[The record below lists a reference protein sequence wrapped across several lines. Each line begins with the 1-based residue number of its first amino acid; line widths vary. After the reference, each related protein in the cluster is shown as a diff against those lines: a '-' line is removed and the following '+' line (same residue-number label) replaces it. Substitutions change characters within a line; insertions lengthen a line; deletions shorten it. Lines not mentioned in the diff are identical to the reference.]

1 MVSNQTNPIQNTSI
15 MPSIIEDS
23 QGDEDSDYTFE
34 ADFIRHRTRQVAFKR
49 ELENHYRTMSARR
62 PKRKH
67 CATTASTA
75 SSSSLSEYHNNH
87 NHNHNHSQIQTQNQN
102 RRRHEKLPSPSPS
115 ALSLNQPSSEDDS
128 EDDILEFLQPTRSS
142 GLRNLQ
148 LAAPKL
154 TMADIQER
162 IAKNKARDE
171 EIRRAQ
177 ELLEETE
184 FSNEKRQTE
193 SATANINTY
202 LKSQEGVPAI
212 LNVLNPS
219 SRKCDQL
226 PTWSFFGNASM
237 IHQAPLGE
245 LFAAIQDSG
254 CISALLRANEP
265 ELGVENIRDFLVSG
279 AMVDCLE
286 SYCSV
291 LEPPLRQLLLDAV
304 CLRGDED
311 ISFSCFTL
319 VTALHEQFESV
330 LDQKG
335 LQRIFELI
343 GGSRSALDL
352 NKPLVASYREGT
364 PDNANE
370 KSVTY
375 SPSWWNIC
383 LVLKMLR
390 NLLQGLTDDGLRI
403 TWGLVVRFSLD
414 ERRMKERRGQPE
426 FLSLIENLL
435 GQVGRRSNSLVQ
447 TILSETLASVTNRA
461 FQVQLLGVLPTTS
474 RFSHDFRKQLARLF
488 FSGNKVYIGPEPSSG
503 ILMGSIVAALESKEV
518 RIPKGESHAQL
529 QNVVDIINVSVD
541 DARWC
546 ANVVERDE
554 EGQSENLLE
563 KLILHIK
570 HSKEF
575 TQDAGIHL
583 DIEKSNAKDSFA
595 QLIIRLEGVRK
606 KRRGVQTVM
615 DNYFRLGPE

>member
-1 MVSNQTNPIQNTSI
+1 MNTSI

-447 TILSETLASVTNRA
+447 
-461 FQVQLLGVLPTTS
+461 LLGVLPTTS

>member
-1 MVSNQTNPIQNTSI
+1 MVSNQTNPIQKTSI

-49 ELENHYRTMSARR
+49 ELENHYRTI
-62 PKRKH
+62 
-67 CATTASTA
+67 
-75 SSSSLSEYHNNH
+75 
-87 NHNHNHSQIQTQNQN
+87 QIQTQNQN
-102 RRRHEKLPSPSPS
+102 RRRHEKLPSPS

-254 CISALLRANEP
+254 CISALLRSDEP

-319 VTALHEQFESV
+319 ALHEQFESV

-390 NLLQGLTDDGLRI
+390 NLLQDLTDDGLRI

-488 FSGNKVYIGPEPSSG
+488 FSGNKVYIGPEPSPG

>member
-1 MVSNQTNPIQNTSI
+1 MVSNQTNPIQKTSI

-49 ELENHYRTMSARR
+49 ELENHYRTI
-62 PKRKH
+62 
-67 CATTASTA
+67 
-75 SSSSLSEYHNNH
+75 
-87 NHNHNHSQIQTQNQN
+87 QIQTQNQN
-102 RRRHEKLPSPSPS
+102 RRRHEKLPSPS

-254 CISALLRANEP
+254 CISALLRSDEP

-319 VTALHEQFESV
+319 ALHEQFESV

-390 NLLQGLTDDGLRI
+390 NLLQEYYQLMNPHHTAICSTNSVPCNSLTDDGLRI

-488 FSGNKVYIGPEPSSG
+488 FSGNKVYIGPEPSPG

>member
-1 MVSNQTNPIQNTSI
+1 MTATGEQRNEPQQWYVLGNQTNTIQNTSI

-34 ADFIRHRTRQVAFKR
+34 ADFIRHKTRQVTFKR
-49 ELENHYRTMSARR
+49 ELENHYRTMSTRR

-67 CATTASTA
+67 SATTAPTA
-75 SSSSLSEYHNNH
+75 SSLSEYHNN
-87 NHNHNHSQIQTQNQN
+87 QNQN
-102 RRRHEKLPSPSPS
+102 QNQNHRRRHEKLPSPSPS
-115 ALSLNQPSSEDDS
+115 ALSLRQPSSEDDS

-142 GLRNLQ
+142 GIRNLQ
-148 LAAPKL
+148 PAAPQL

-184 FSNEKRQTE
+184 SPNAKRQTE
-193 SATANINTY
+193 SATANINAY
-202 LKSQEGVPAI
+202 LKSREGVPAI

-219 SRKCDQL
+219 SKKCDQL
-226 PTWSFFGNASM
+226 PTWSFFGSASM

-254 CISALLRANEP
+254 CISALLRSNEP

-286 SYCSV
+286 SCCSV
-291 LEPPLRQLLLDAV
+291 LEPPLRQLFLDAV

-311 ISFSCFTL
+311 LSFSCFTL
-319 VTALHEQFESV
+319 VTACALHEQFEPV

-364 PDNANE
+364 PDNTNE
-370 KSVTY
+370 KSDTY
-375 SPSWWNIC
+375 DPSWWNIC

-390 NLLQGLTDDGLRI
+390 KLLQGLTDDGLRI
-403 TWGLVVRFSLD
+403 TWGLVVR
-414 ERRMKERRGQPE
+414 
-426 FLSLIENLL
+426 
-435 GQVGRRSNSLVQ
+435 
-447 TILSETLASVTNRA
+447 
-461 FQVQLLGVLPTTS
+461 LLGVLPTTS

-488 FSGNKVYIGPEPSSG
+488 FSGNKVYIGPEPSPG
-503 ILMGSIVAALESKEV
+503 ILMGSIVAALKSKEV

-529 QNVVDIINVSVD
+529 QNVIDIINVSVD

-554 EGQSENLLE
+554 GGQSENLLE

-615 DNYFRLGPE
+615 DNYFRLGLG

>member
-1 MVSNQTNPIQNTSI
+1 MNTSI

>member
-1 MVSNQTNPIQNTSI
+1 MQ
-15 MPSIIEDS
+15 
-23 QGDEDSDYTFE
+23 
-34 ADFIRHRTRQVAFKR
+34 
-49 ELENHYRTMSARR
+49 
-62 PKRKH
+62 
-67 CATTASTA
+67 
-75 SSSSLSEYHNNH
+75 
-87 NHNHNHSQIQTQNQN
+87 
-102 RRRHEKLPSPSPS
+102 
-115 ALSLNQPSSEDDS
+115 
-128 EDDILEFLQPTRSS
+128 
-142 GLRNLQ
+142 
-148 LAAPKL
+148 
-154 TMADIQER
+154 
-162 IAKNKARDE
+162 
-171 EIRRAQ
+171 
-177 ELLEETE
+177 
-184 FSNEKRQTE
+184 
-193 SATANINTY
+193 
-202 LKSQEGVPAI
+202 
-212 LNVLNPS
+212 
-219 SRKCDQL
+219 
-226 PTWSFFGNASM
+226 
-237 IHQAPLGE
+237 
-245 LFAAIQDSG
+245 
-254 CISALLRANEP
+254 
-265 ELGVENIRDFLVSG
+265 
-279 AMVDCLE
+279 
-286 SYCSV
+286 
-291 LEPPLRQLLLDAV
+291 
-304 CLRGDED
+304 
-311 ISFSCFTL
+311 
-319 VTALHEQFESV
+319 ALHEQFESV

-390 NLLQGLTDDGLRI
+390 NLLQEYYQLMNPHHTAICSTNSVPCNSLTDDGLRI

-488 FSGNKVYIGPEPSSG
+488 FSGNKVYIGPEPSPG

>member
-1 MVSNQTNPIQNTSI
+1 MNTSI
-15 MPSIIEDS
+15 MSSIIEDS
-23 QGDEDSDYTFE
+23 QEDEDSDYTFE
-34 ADFIRHRTRQVAFKR
+34 ADFIRHKTRQVAFKR
-49 ELENHYRTMSARR
+49 ELEDHYRTI
-62 PKRKH
+62 
-67 CATTASTA
+67 
-75 SSSSLSEYHNNH
+75 
-87 NHNHNHSQIQTQNQN
+87 QIQIQNQN
-102 RRRHEKLPSPSPS
+102 HRRRHEKLPSPSPS
-115 ALSLNQPSSEDDS
+115 ALSLHLPSSEDDS

-142 GLRNLQ
+142 GLRNSQ

-162 IAKNKARDE
+162 IANNKARDE

-184 FSNEKRQTE
+184 SSNEKRQTE
-193 SATANINTY
+193 SATANINAY

-219 SRKCDQL
+219 RKHDQL
-226 PTWSFFGNASM
+226 PTWSFFSNASM

-254 CISALLRANEP
+254 CISALLRSNEP

-343 GGSRSALDL
+343 GGSGSALDL

-426 FLSLIENLL
+426 FLSLIEDLL

-488 FSGNKVYIGPEPSSG
+488 FSGNKVYIGPEPSPG
-503 ILMGSIVAALESKEV
+503 ILMGSIVAALKSKEV

-529 QNVVDIINVSVD
+529 QNVVDIINISVD

-563 KLILHIK
+563 KLVLHIK

-615 DNYFRLGPE
+615 DNYFRLGPG

>member
-1 MVSNQTNPIQNTSI
+1 MNTSI

-34 ADFIRHRTRQVAFKR
+34 ADFIRHKTRQVTFKR
-49 ELENHYRTMSARR
+49 ELENHYRTMSTRR

-67 CATTASTA
+67 SATTAPTA
-75 SSSSLSEYHNNH
+75 SSLSEYHNN
-87 NHNHNHSQIQTQNQN
+87 QNQN
-102 RRRHEKLPSPSPS
+102 QNQNHRRRHEKLPSPSPS
-115 ALSLNQPSSEDDS
+115 ALSLRQPSSEDDS

-142 GLRNLQ
+142 GIRNLQ
-148 LAAPKL
+148 PAAPQL

-184 FSNEKRQTE
+184 SPNAKRQTE
-193 SATANINTY
+193 SATANINAY
-202 LKSQEGVPAI
+202 LKSREGVPAI
-212 LNVLNPS
+212 LN
-219 SRKCDQL
+219 
-226 PTWSFFGNASM
+226 
-237 IHQAPLGE
+237 
-245 LFAAIQDSG
+245 
-254 CISALLRANEP
+254 
-265 ELGVENIRDFLVSG
+265 
-279 AMVDCLE
+279 
-286 SYCSV
+286 
-291 LEPPLRQLLLDAV
+291 
-304 CLRGDED
+304 
-311 ISFSCFTL
+311 
-319 VTALHEQFESV
+319 ALHEQFEPV

-364 PDNANE
+364 PDNTNE
-370 KSVTY
+370 KSDTY
-375 SPSWWNIC
+375 DPSWWNIC

-390 NLLQGLTDDGLRI
+390 KLLQGLTDDGLRI

-435 GQVGRRSNSLVQ
+435 GQVGRRDNSLVQ

-461 FQVQLLGVLPTTS
+461 FQVRLLGVLPTTS

-488 FSGNKVYIGPEPSSG
+488 FSGNKVYIGPEPSPG
-503 ILMGSIVAALESKEV
+503 ILMGSIVAALKSKEV

-529 QNVVDIINVSVD
+529 QNVIDIINVSVD

-554 EGQSENLLE
+554 GGQSENLLE

-615 DNYFRLGPE
+615 DNYFRLGLG

>member
-1 MVSNQTNPIQNTSI
+1 MS
-15 MPSIIEDS
+15 SIIEDS
-23 QGDEDSDYTFE
+23 QEDEDSDYTFE
-34 ADFIRHRTRQVAFKR
+34 ADFIRHKTRQVAFKR
-49 ELENHYRTMSARR
+49 ELEDHYRTMSARR

-75 SSSSLSEYHNNH
+75 SSSLSEYHNNH
-87 NHNHNHSQIQTQNQN
+87 NHNHNYNHNHNHNQIQIQNQN
-102 RRRHEKLPSPSPS
+102 HRRRHEKLPSPSPS
-115 ALSLNQPSSEDDS
+115 ALSLHLPSSEDDS

-142 GLRNLQ
+142 GLRNSQ

-162 IAKNKARDE
+162 IANNKARDE

-184 FSNEKRQTE
+184 SSNEKRQTE
-193 SATANINTY
+193 SATANINAY
-202 LKSQEGVPAI
+202 LKSQGVPAI

-219 SRKCDQL
+219 RKHDQL
-226 PTWSFFGNASM
+226 PTWSFFSNASM

-254 CISALLRANEP
+254 CISALLGSNEP

-343 GGSRSALDL
+343 GGSGSALDL

-426 FLSLIENLL
+426 FLSLIEDLL

-488 FSGNKVYIGPEPSSG
+488 FSGNKVYIGPEPSPG
-503 ILMGSIVAALESKEV
+503 ILMGSIVAALKSKEV

-529 QNVVDIINVSVD
+529 QNVVDIINISVD

-563 KLILHIK
+563 KLVLHIK

-615 DNYFRLGPE
+615 DNYFRLGPG

>member
-1 MVSNQTNPIQNTSI
+1 MNTSI

-254 CISALLRANEP
+254 CISALLRTNEP

>member
-254 CISALLRANEP
+254 CISALLRTNEP

>member
-1 MVSNQTNPIQNTSI
+1 MVSNQTNPIQKTSI

-49 ELENHYRTMSARR
+49 ELENHYRTI
-62 PKRKH
+62 
-67 CATTASTA
+67 
-75 SSSSLSEYHNNH
+75 
-87 NHNHNHSQIQTQNQN
+87 QIQTQNQN
-102 RRRHEKLPSPSPS
+102 RRRHEKLPSPS

-254 CISALLRANEP
+254 CISALLRSDEP

-390 NLLQGLTDDGLRI
+390 NLLQDLTDDGLRI

-488 FSGNKVYIGPEPSSG
+488 FSGNKVYIGPEPSPG